1 MQIAVSGA
9 GERNGCTLHLVYKS
23 KIQQHEQRIFHMMDR
38 GYLSVHGSTCRTHRA
53 CRHFSRR
60 DCGNENCGMSRSR
73 WCPWAGICCKLS
85 DAVRSNSD
93 WWKIRKTD
101 CMGWWTA
108 VSQINL
114 AISDPAELTIVSA
127 EWLLFQTLVVILTP
141 SRMLVRCQ
149 LRAETALALPCE
161 QGYVWNDVKISR
173 PNNKN
178 WYRSEQHEGL
188 LDFMNMPAKAQ
199 H

>member
-38 GYLSVHGSTCRTHRA
+38 GYLSVHGSTCRTHHA
-53 CRHFSRR
+53 CRHFSLR

-114 AISDPAELTIVSA
+114 AISDPAELTIVSRGVTSISDSGSYSDSVTHVSEMSTESWNRPGSA
-127 EWLLFQTLVVILTP
+127 MQARICVKWCENFQT
-141 SRMLVRCQ
+141 
-149 LRAETALALPCE
+149 
-161 QGYVWNDVKISR
+161 K
-173 PNNKN
+173 
-178 WYRSEQHEGL
+178 
-188 LDFMNMPAKAQ
+188 
-199 H
+199 